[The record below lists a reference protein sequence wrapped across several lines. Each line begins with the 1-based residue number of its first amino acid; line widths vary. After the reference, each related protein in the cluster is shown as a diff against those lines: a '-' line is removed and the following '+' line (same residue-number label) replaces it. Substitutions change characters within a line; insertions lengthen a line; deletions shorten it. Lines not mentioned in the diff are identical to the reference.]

1 MCWLCLGAASGG
13 YGLVAVCG
21 VISLAADHRLQ
32 GTGAAVVASHGLSCV
47 SAFGIFPD
55 QALNLC
61 LLHWQADS

>member
-1 MCWLCLGAASGG
+1 MFIFVCHLTVNESHIKSHGG
-13 YGLVAVCG
+13 K
-21 VISLAADHRLQ
+21 LQ